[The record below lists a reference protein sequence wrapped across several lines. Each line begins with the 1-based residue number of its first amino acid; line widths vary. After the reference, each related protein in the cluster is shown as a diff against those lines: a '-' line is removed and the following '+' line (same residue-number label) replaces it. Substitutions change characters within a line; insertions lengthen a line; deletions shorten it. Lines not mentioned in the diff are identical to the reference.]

1 MKTICVEI
9 KFVWKSDDG
18 EEHNSMIAH
27 KVDTDCSFEALKA
40 VVDWIM
46 SDTENVITE
55 HARNAESV
63 SISVN
68 EVK

>member
-9 KFVWKSDDG
+9 RFVWKSNDG
-18 EEHNSMIAH
+18 KEHNDLIAH
-27 KVDTDCSFEALKA
+27 KVDTDCHIDAIKK

-46 SDTENVITE
+46 SDTDNMITE